1 MAKSNK
7 PKSENLVNC
16 YLTQSRITKR
26 WYYSTS
32 LWKVSSCKK
41 SDGTIESEGNATVQG
56 SNVTLDPDAFT
67 TRMLP
72 ESFRGASKASVVKK
86 GKYFDK
92 AMIDITTGD
101 IHPRS

>member
-1 MAKSNK
+1 MPDPN
-7 PKSENLVNC
+7 NLVNC

-32 LWKVSSCKK
+32 LWVTSKCKK
-41 SDGTIESEGNATVQG
+41 SDGTVEAEGNATVQG

-72 ESFRGASKASVVKK
+72 ESFRGADKASVVKK
-86 GKYFDK
+86 GKYYEK